1 MNLLLKV
8 LVMALR
14 RIKLGELLEQSDERN
29 TKEAFGLDSIRGI
42 STQKVFIDTKANMD
56 GVSLKGYKIV
66 PPNCFSYVPDTSR
79 RGDKISI
86 AFNNSKETYLVSS
99 ISIVFK
105 VKSELIDPWYLFMFF
120 NRPEF
125 DRYSRYH
132 SFGSAREP
140 FNWEDMCGIE
150 IELPDLKTQKK
161 FVNVYLGMLENQK
174 AYEAGLDN
182 LKFTYEAIIDEFKHE
197 AAKKTMGNIFK
208 EIDNRN
214 VDGSISE
221 VKGIDISKRF
231 MPSVANMLNVDLAK
245 YKIVNKR
252 QFAFSG
258 MQTGRD
264 RCIRIALLE
273 NDEPIVISP
282 AYTVLQIVDDS
293 CLPKYVMMWF
303 SRKEIDRLG
312 WFMSDASIRTNLDM
326 DRFCEIEIPVPSLN
340 AQKSLV
346 AIFDAYNIRVEI
358 NEKLKHQISDICP
371 ILIKGSIEEAK
382 EA

>member
-1 MNLLLKV
+1 
-8 LVMALR
+8 MALR
-14 RIKLGELLEQSDERN
+14 KIKLGELLEQSDERN

-79 RGDKISI
+79 RGEKISI

-150 IELPDLKTQKK
+150 IELPDLKTQKR

-174 AYEAGLDN
+174 AYETGLGD
-182 LKFTYEAIIDEFKHE
+182 LKLVCDGYIDYLKNKNQKVKIGRFIEQ
-197 AAKKTMGNIFK
+197 
-208 EIDNRN
+208 IDNRN
-214 VDGSISE
+214 EHNFTFKFAGLSMDNYFIDSIADSNE
-221 VKGIDISKRF
+221 LDFS
-231 MPSVANMLNVDLAK
+231 N
-245 YKIVNKR
+245 YKIVRPNEYGAVLMKV
-252 QFAFSG
+252 
-258 MQTGRD
+258 GRD
-264 RCIRIALLE
+264 CRLTIARNTGNENLL
-273 NDEPIVISP
+273 ISP
-282 AYTVLQIVDDS
+282 AYFTFVTHDINPEYFMANVNRS
-293 CLPKYVMMWF
+293 EF
-303 SRKEIDRLG
+303 ERRG
-312 WFMSDASIRTNLDM
+312 WF
-326 DRFCEIEIPVPSLN
+326 FCDSSARGSLSWELFLELEIPVASASEQNIVSELY
-340 AQKSLV
+340 KV
-346 AIFDAYNIRVEI
+346 AMLRSEI
-358 NEKLKHQISDICP
+358 NQRLKKQIKNICP
-371 ILIKGSIEEAK
+371 VLIKGSIEEAK